1 MKAHK
6 YWSLGALAC
15 MAGCF
20 YTGYKKLMQ
29 AHKYFACGSL
39 ICMGMAIY
47 SGHKIA
53 PKKKKVGL
61 LIVTSCIPLYPTALF
76 HSFFNSTRC
85 FPCVVF
91 RAKQLQRDHSQTA
104 NKNTLL
110 RWLYYILVNIG
121 RQERII
127 AEEPFEPQ
135 YSPVVSNILLVESFL
150 TIF

>member
-39 ICMGMAIY
+39 VCMGIAIY

-53 PKKKKVGL
+53 PKKK
-61 LIVTSCIPLYPTALF
+61 
-76 HSFFNSTRC
+76 N
-85 FPCVVF
+85 
-91 RAKQLQRDHSQTA
+91 
-104 NKNTLL
+104 
-110 RWLYYILVNIG
+110 
-121 RQERII
+121 
-127 AEEPFEPQ
+127 AEKPEK
-135 YSPVVSNILLVESFL
+135 
-150 TIF
+150 